1 MQRFRLSASDLPLN
15 VTVMANVLA
24 DRIARRDVARL
35 TPSQAA
41 VTVRGAVLA
50 EVGLISINEG
60 DNAGRFLTRWS
71 VSMPL
76 YPELCGWEG

>member
-1 MQRFRLSASDLPLN
+1 MLSVIGLAMQRFHLNASDLPLN

-50 EVGLISINEG
+50 EVGENCQGGCLLLEG
-60 DNAGRFLTRWS
+60 LLLAS
-71 VSMPL
+71 
-76 YPELCGWEG
+76 